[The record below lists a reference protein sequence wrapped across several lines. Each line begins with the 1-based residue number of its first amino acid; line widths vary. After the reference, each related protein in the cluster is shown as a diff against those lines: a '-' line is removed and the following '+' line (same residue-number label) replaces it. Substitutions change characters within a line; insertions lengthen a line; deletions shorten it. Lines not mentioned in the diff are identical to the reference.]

1 MKRDEILNRLRD
13 SRREISD
20 RFAVDHLALFGS
32 AARDELGDDSDVD
45 VLVSFRGRAT
55 FDGYMGL
62 KTYLEDLIG
71 RKVDLVTETGL
82 KPRARPHVER
92 DLIRVPWLAALSG

>member
-1 MKRDEILNRLRD
+1 MNRTDILNRLHERC
-13 SRREISD
+13 REISD
-20 RFAVDHLALFGS
+20 RFAVDHLGLFGS
-32 AARDELGDDSDVD
+32 AARDELREDSDVD

-62 KTYLEDLIG
+62 KSYLENLIG

-82 KPRARPHVER
+82 KPRVRSQVER
-92 DLIRVPWLAALSG
+92 DLIRVP

>member
-1 MKRDEILNRLRD
+1 MNRNDILNRLRER
-13 SRREISD
+13 RREISD
-20 RFAVDHLALFGS
+20 RFAVDHIGLFGS
-32 AARDELGDDSDVD
+32 AARDELRDDSDVD

-62 KTYLEDLIG
+62 KSYLEDLIG

-82 KPRARPHVER
+82 KPRARSHVER
-92 DLIRVPWLAALSG
+92 DLIRVP